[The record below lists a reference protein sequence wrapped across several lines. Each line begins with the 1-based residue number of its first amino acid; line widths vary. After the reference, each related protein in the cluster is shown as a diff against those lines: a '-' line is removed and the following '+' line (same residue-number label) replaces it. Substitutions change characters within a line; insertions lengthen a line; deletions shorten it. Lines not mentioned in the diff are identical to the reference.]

1 MIDLK
6 SEIVNPKST
15 VAREQ
20 MDIVVIGHVDHGKST
35 LVGRL
40 LADTGSLPEGKLEQV
55 KQACRRNAKPFE
67 YAFLLDALKDEQAQG
82 ITIDS
87 ARCFFHT
94 ARREYIIID
103 APGHIEFL
111 KNMISGA
118 ARAEAGLLVIDVA
131 EGVRENS
138 RRHGYLMSMLG
149 IRQIAVCVNKMDLV
163 GYREEAFAAVRDE
176 YGQFLAKIG
185 LEPLAFIPISARE
198 GDNVAFRG
206 EGVPGVA
213 GLRPAIRGRDALDT
227 RATMGTPNAKDRV
240 WEPMASP
247 RMSWYTGPTILDL
260 LDTLQKEPA
269 PVDKPLRLPVQD
281 VYKFTEHGDDRRIIA
296 GRIVTGRL
304 HVGDEVVFL
313 PSAKRSRIQSVEAF
327 PPVSRASCPRF
338 EGGTP
343 STRRGQDGRDT
354 VQAGESTGVTL
365 QTQVYVKP
373 GELMVKA
380 GEPQPRSSTK
390 LEANLFWLSPNPMVM
405 GKRYKLKLHAARAAA
420 YLTAV
425 HTVIDASNLTTVAN
439 RRQIERHD
447 VAHVTLETLRP
458 VACDPALEIPQTG
471 RFVLIDDYEIAGG
484 GVVLSAEQASNTL
497 VLEHVRQRNR
507 AWVRSR
513 ISAQERAGRHGQ
525 RPALVVICGPQGG
538 DLESLGR
545 AVEEHLHH
553 SGRLAYYL
561 GLSNQLLGLN
571 ADLNVLGGREEFLR
585 RLGET
590 AHLFTDAGLIVIT
603 TIADLDDFE
612 LETLDTLNQ
621 PGELVVVNVG
631 EVQLSR
637 RQPDL
642 VLDKVDL
649 SALSS
654 LHSLLQEKQYIHDY
668 QI

>member
-1 MIDLK
+1 
-6 SEIVNPKST
+6 
-15 VAREQ
+15 

-163 GYREEAFAAVRDE
+163 GYRREAFAAVRDE
-176 YGQFLAKIG
+176 YEQFLAKIG
-185 LEPLAFIPISARE
+185 LEPRAFIPISARE
-198 GDNVAFRG
+198 GDNVARRSQ
-206 EGVPGVA
+206 P
-213 GLRPAIRGRDALDT
+213 
-227 RATMGTPNAKDRV
+227 
-240 WEPMASP
+240 
-247 RMSWYTGPTILDL
+247 MSWYTGPTILDL

-313 PSAKRSRIQSVEAF
+313 PSAKQSRIQSVEAF
-327 PPVSRASCPRF
+327 PS
-338 EGGTP
+338 
-343 STRRGQDGRDT
+343 STRREA
-354 VQAGESTGVTL
+354 QAGESTGVTL

-373 GELMVKA
+373 GELMVRA
-380 GEPQPRSSTK
+380 NEPQPRSSTK

-405 GKRYKLKLHAARAAA
+405 SKRYKLKLHAARAAA

-425 HTVIDASNLTTVAN
+425 HAVIDASNLTTVAN

-447 VAHVTLETLRP
+447 VAHVTLETLKP
-458 VACDPALEIPQTG
+458 VACDPAVEIPQAG
-471 RFVLIDDYEIAGG
+471 RFVIIDEYEIAGG
-484 GVVLSAEQASNTL
+484 GVILSAEQTSNTL
-497 VLEHVRQRNR
+497 VLEHVRQRNH

-513 ISAQERAGRHGQ
+513 ISPRERAGRHGQ

-538 DLESLGR
+538 DMESLGR

-553 SGRLAYYL
+553 AGRLVYYL

-590 AHLFTDAGLIVIT
+590 AHLFIDAGLIVIT

-612 LETLDTLNQ
+612 LQTLDTLNQ

-637 RQPDL
+637 RKPDL
-642 VLDKVDL
+642 VLDKVDPD
-649 SALSS
+649 ALPA
-654 LHSLLQEKQYIHDY
+654 LHALLQEKQYIQDY

>member
-1 MIDLK
+1 
-6 SEIVNPKST
+6 
-15 VAREQ
+15 

-40 LADTGSLPEGKLEQV
+40 LADTGSLPEGKLEQI

-94 ARREYIIID
+94 AKREYIIID

-149 IRQIAVCVNKMDLV
+149 IRQIAVCVNKMDVV

-206 EGVPGVA
+206 M
-213 GLRPAIRGRDALDT
+213 GLGSPTRNSALGGPFQPMNDHRQDAD
-227 RATMGTPNAKDRV
+227 AT
-240 WEPMASP
+240 ESP

-304 HVGDEVVFL
+304 HAGDEVVFL
-313 PSAKRSRIQSVEAF
+313 PSAKRSRIQSVERF
-327 PPVSRASCPRF
+327 PPVSRASPACAGAGSCPRF

-343 STRRGQDGRDT
+343 STQRGQDGRDT
-354 VQAGESTGVTL
+354 AQAGESTGVTL

-373 GELMVKA
+373 GELMVKV
-380 GEPQPRSSTK
+380 GEPQPRSSTR

-425 HTVIDASNLTTVAN
+425 HTVIDASNLTTVVN

-447 VAHVTLETLRP
+447 VAHVTLETLKP

-471 RFVLIDDYEIAGG
+471 RFVIIDDYEIAGG
-484 GVVLSAEQASNTL
+484 GVILSAEQTSNTL
-497 VLEHVRQRNR
+497 VLEHVRQRNQ

-513 ISAQERAGRHGQ
+513 ISPQERAGRHGQ
-525 RPALVVICGPQGG
+525 RPALVVICGPHGG
-538 DLESLGR
+538 DMESLGR

-621 PGELVVVNVG
+621 PGELVVVNIG

-637 RQPDL
+637 RRPDL
-642 VLDKVDL
+642 VLDRVDPDAL
-649 SALSS
+649 SALQA
-654 LHSLLQEKQYIHDY
+654 LLQERQYIQDY

>member
-1 MIDLK
+1 VIVKMANLK
-6 SEIVNPKST
+6 SEIKNQESRIL
-15 VAREQ
+15 REQ

-40 LADTGSLPEGKLEQV
+40 LADTGSLPEGKLAAVQEQ
-55 KQACRRNAKPFE
+55 CRRNAKPFE

-94 ARREYIIID
+94 AKREYIIID

-111 KNMISGA
+111 RNMISGA

-131 EGVRENS
+131 EGVQENS

-163 GYREEAFAAVRDE
+163 EYRKDAFEAIRDE
-176 YGQFLAKIG
+176 YGRFLAKIG
-185 LEPLAFIPISARE
+185 LEPMAFIPISARE
-198 GDNVAFRG
+198 GGNVAERS
-206 EGVPGVA
+206 E
-213 GLRPAIRGRDALDT
+213 
-227 RATMGTPNAKDRV
+227 
-240 WEPMASP
+240 S
-247 RMSWYTGPTILDL
+247 MSWHGGPTILDL
-260 LDTLQKEPA
+260 LDRLEKEPS
-269 PVDKPLRLPVQD
+269 PVEKPLRLPVQD
-281 VYKFTEHGDDRRIIA
+281 VYKFTEWEDDRRIVA
-296 GRIVTGRL
+296 GRVETGRL

-313 PSAKRSRIQSVEAF
+313 PSGKRSRVQSVETF
-327 PPVSRASCPRF
+327 PSSERQQS
-338 EGGTP
+338 
-343 STRRGQDGRDT
+343 
-354 VQAGESTGVTL
+354 QAGESTGVTL
-365 QTQVYVKP
+365 RTQVYIKP

-380 GEPQPRSSTK
+380 DEPQPCSSTK

-405 GKRYKLKLHAARAAA
+405 GKRYKLKLHAARAAV

-447 VAHVTLETLRP
+447 VAHVTLETLKP
-458 VACDPALEIPQTG
+458 VACDPALDIPQTG
-471 RFVLIDDYEIAGG
+471 RFVLIDDYEIVGG
-484 GVVLSAEQASNTL
+484 GVVLSAERAANTL
-497 VLEHVRQRNR
+497 VLEHVRQRNQ

-513 ISAQERAGRHGQ
+513 IGPQLRASRHGQ

-538 DLESLGR
+538 DMESLGH

-612 LETLDTLNQ
+612 LQTLDTLNQ

-637 RQPDL
+637 RKPDL
-642 VLDKVDL
+642 VLDQVDSDAL
-649 SALSS
+649 SA
-654 LHSLLQEKQYIHDY
+654 LHSLLQEKQYIQDY

>member
-1 MIDLK
+1 MTSVESEIGNLK
-6 SEIVNPKST
+6 STI
-15 VAREQ
+15 AREQ

-94 ARREYIIID
+94 AGREYIIID

-131 EGVRENS
+131 EGVQENS

-163 GYREEAFAAVRDE
+163 GYRQEAFQAIRDE

-198 GDNVAFRG
+198 GDNVAR
-206 EGVPGVA
+206 
-213 GLRPAIRGRDALDT
+213 RS
-227 RATMGTPNAKDRV
+227 
-240 WEPMASP
+240 EPM
-247 RMSWYTGPTILDL
+247 SWHSGPTILDL
-260 LDTLQKEPA
+260 LDKLQKEPS

-281 VYKFTEHGDDRRIIA
+281 IYKFTEQGDDRRIIA

-313 PSAKRSRIQSVEAF
+313 PSGKRTRIRSIEAF
-327 PPVSRASCPRF
+327 PPAPRQ
-338 EGGTP
+338 EA
-343 STRRGQDGRDT
+343 
-354 VQAGESTGVTL
+354 QAGESTGVTL

-373 GELMVKA
+373 GELMVRA
-380 GEPQPRSSTK
+380 DQPQPRSSTK

-405 GKRYKLKLHAARAAA
+405 GKRYKLKLHATRAAA
-420 YLTAV
+420 YLTQV
-425 HTVIDASNLTTVAN
+425 HAVIDASDLSTVAN

-447 VAHVTLETLRP
+447 VAHVTLETLKP
-458 VACDPALEIPQTG
+458 VACDPALDMPQTG
-471 RFVLIDDYEIAGG
+471 RFVIIDDYEIAGG
-484 GVVLSAEQASNTL
+484 GVILSAEQTSNTL
-497 VLEHVRQRNR
+497 VLEHVRQRNQ
-507 AWVRSR
+507 AWVRSG
-513 ISAQERAGRHGQ
+513 ISPQERASRHGQ
-525 RPALVVICGPQGG
+525 RAALVVICGPQGG
-538 DLESLGR
+538 DMESLGR
-545 AVEEHLHH
+545 AIEEHLHN

-612 LETLDTLNQ
+612 LQTIDTLNR

-637 RQPDL
+637 RKPDL
-642 VLDKVDL
+642 VLDKVDPGAL
-649 SALSS
+649 SA
-654 LHSLLQEKQYIHDY
+654 LHSLLQEKQYIQDY

>member
-1 MIDLK
+1 
-6 SEIVNPKST
+6 
-15 VAREQ
+15 
-20 MDIVVIGHVDHGKST
+20 
-35 LVGRL
+35 

-94 ARREYIIID
+94 AKREYIIID

-149 IRQIAVCVNKMDLV
+149 IRQIAVCVNKMDLT
-163 GYREEAFAAVRDE
+163 GYREEAFAAIRDE

-185 LEPLAFIPISARE
+185 LEPLAFIPISARA
-198 GDNVAFRG
+198 GDNVAR
-206 EGVPGVA
+206 
-213 GLRPAIRGRDALDT
+213 RSQ
-227 RATMGTPNAKDRV
+227 
-240 WEPMASP
+240 PMA
-247 RMSWYTGPTILDL
+247 WYTGPTMLDL

-327 PPVSRASCPRF
+327 PS
-338 EGGTP
+338 
-343 STRRGQDGRDT
+343 STRREA
-354 VQAGESTGVTL
+354 QAGESTGVTL
-365 QTQVYVKP
+365 QTQVYIKP

-405 GKRYKLKLHAARAAA
+405 GKRYKLKLHAARATA

-447 VAHVTLETLRP
+447 VAHVTLETLKP
-458 VACDPALEIPQTG
+458 VACDPAIEVPQTG
-471 RFVLIDDYEIAGG
+471 RFVIIDEYEIAGG
-484 GVVLSAEQASNTL
+484 GVILSAEQASNTL
-497 VLEHVRQRNR
+497 VLEHVRQRNQ

-513 ISAQERAGRHGQ
+513 ISPQERAALHSQ

-538 DLESLGR
+538 DMESLGR

-571 ADLNVLGGREEFLR
+571 TDLNVLGGREEFLR

-621 PGELVVVNVG
+621 PGELVVVSVG

-637 RQPDL
+637 RKPDL
-642 VLDKVDL
+642 VLDKVDPG
-649 SALSS
+649 ALFA
-654 LHSLLQEKQYIHDY
+654 LHALLQQKQYIQDY

>member
-1 MIDLK
+1 MTNLRSETTDLK
-6 SEIVNPKST
+6 SEIP
-15 VAREQ
+15 REQ

-55 KQACRRNAKPFE
+55 RQACRRNAKPFE

-94 ARREYIIID
+94 ARRQYIIID

-149 IRQIAVCVNKMDLV
+149 IRQIAVCVNKMDLA
-163 GYREEAFAAVRDE
+163 GYRQEAFEAVRHE
-176 YGQFLAKIG
+176 YGQFLARIG

-198 GDNVAFRG
+198 GDNVAR
-206 EGVPGVA
+206 
-213 GLRPAIRGRDALDT
+213 T
-227 RATMGTPNAKDRV
+227 S
-240 WEPMASP
+240 EP
-247 RMSWYTGPTILDL
+247 MSWYAGPTILDL
-260 LDTLQKEPA
+260 LDTLRKEPA

-313 PSAKRSRIQSVEAF
+313 PSAKRSRIRSVEAF
-327 PPVSRASCPRF
+327 PSSVHQEA
-338 EGGTP
+338 
-343 STRRGQDGRDT
+343 
-354 VQAGESTGVTL
+354 QAGESTGVTL

-373 GELMVKA
+373 GELMVRA
-380 GEPQPRSSTK
+380 DEPQPRSSTR

-405 GKRYKLKLHAARAAA
+405 GRRYKLKLHAARAAA

-425 HTVIDASNLTTVAN
+425 HTVIDASDLTTVAN

-447 VAHVTLETLRP
+447 VAHVTLETLKP
-458 VACDPALEIPQTG
+458 VACDPAVEMPQTG
-471 RFVLIDDYEIAGG
+471 RFVIIDEYEIAGG
-484 GVVLSAEQASNTL
+484 GVILSAEQTSNTL
-497 VLEHVRQRNR
+497 VLEHVRQRNQ
-507 AWVRSR
+507 AWVRGQ
-513 ISAQERAGRHGQ
+513 ISPQERAERHEQ

-538 DLESLGR
+538 EMEALGR

-553 SGRLAYYL
+553 AGRLVYYL

-590 AHLFTDAGLIVIT
+590 AHLFTDAGLIVVT

-612 LETLDTLNQ
+612 LQTLDTLNQ

-637 RQPDL
+637 RRPDL
-642 VLDKVDL
+642 VLDKVGPHAL
-649 SALSS
+649 SAL
-654 LHSLLQEKQYIHDY
+654 HALLQQKRYIQDY

>member
-1 MIDLK
+1 
-6 SEIVNPKST
+6 
-15 VAREQ
+15 

-103 APGHIEFL
+103 TPGHIEFL

-163 GYREEAFAAVRDE
+163 GYRREAFAAVRDE
-176 YGQFLAKIG
+176 YEQFLAKIG
-185 LEPLAFIPISARE
+185 LELRAFIPISARE
-198 GDNVAFRG
+198 GDNVARRSQ
-206 EGVPGVA
+206 P
-213 GLRPAIRGRDALDT
+213 
-227 RATMGTPNAKDRV
+227 
-240 WEPMASP
+240 
-247 RMSWYTGPTILDL
+247 MSWYTGPTILDL

-313 PSAKRSRIQSVEAF
+313 PSAKQSRIQSVEAF
-327 PPVSRASCPRF
+327 PS
-338 EGGTP
+338 
-343 STRRGQDGRDT
+343 STRREA
-354 VQAGESTGVTL
+354 QAGESTGVTL

-373 GELMVKA
+373 GELMVRA
-380 GEPQPRSSTK
+380 NEPQPRSSTK

-405 GKRYKLKLHAARAAA
+405 SKRYKLKLHAARAAA

-425 HTVIDASNLTTVAN
+425 HAVIDASNLTTVAN

-447 VAHVTLETLRP
+447 VAHVTLETLKP
-458 VACDPALEIPQTG
+458 VACDPAVEIPQAG
-471 RFVLIDDYEIAGG
+471 RFVIIDEYEIAGG
-484 GVVLSAEQASNTL
+484 GVILSAEQTSNTL
-497 VLEHVRQRNR
+497 VLEHVRQRNH

-513 ISAQERAGRHGQ
+513 ISPRERAGRHGQ

-538 DLESLGR
+538 DMESLGR

-553 SGRLAYYL
+553 AGRLVYYL

-612 LETLDTLNQ
+612 LQTLDTLNQ

-637 RQPDL
+637 RKPDL
-642 VLDKVDL
+642 VLDKVDPD
-649 SALSS
+649 ALPA
-654 LHSLLQEKQYIHDY
+654 LHALLQEKQYIQDY

>member
-1 MIDLK
+1 MIEMTNLQSEIKNHK
-6 SEIVNPKST
+6 SEIL
-15 VAREQ
+15 REQ

-94 ARREYIIID
+94 VRREYIIID

-176 YGQFLAKIG
+176 YGQFLVRIG

-198 GDNVAFRG
+198 GDNVAYRG
-206 EGVPGVA
+206 EGVP
-213 GLRPAIRGRDALDT
+213 PSNRGQDAD
-227 RATMGTPNAKDRV
+227 AT
-240 WEPMASP
+240 ELP
-247 RMSWYTGPTILDL
+247 RMPWYTGPTILDL
-260 LDTLQKEPA
+260 LDTLQKEPP

-304 HVGDEVVFL
+304 HAGDEVVFL

-327 PPVSRASCPRF
+327 PSVSRASCPRF
-338 EGGTP
+338 EGETP

-354 VQAGESTGVTL
+354 AQAGESTGVTL

-373 GELMVKA
+373 GELMVRA
-380 GEPQPRSSTK
+380 SEPQPHSSTK

-447 VAHVTLETLRP
+447 VAHVTLETLKP
-458 VACDPALEIPQTG
+458 VACDPAVEIPQTG
-471 RFVLIDDYEIAGG
+471 RFVIIDEYEIAGG
-484 GVVLSAEQASNTL
+484 GVILSAEQTSNTL
-497 VLEHVRQRNR
+497 VLEHVRQRNH

-513 ISAQERAGRHGQ
+513 ISPQERAGRHGQ

-538 DLESLGR
+538 DMESLGR

-571 ADLNVLGGREEFLR
+571 ADLSVLGSREEFLR

-590 AHLFTDAGLIVIT
+590 AHLFTDAGLIVLT

-637 RQPDL
+637 RKPDL
-642 VLDKVDL
+642 VLDQVDPDAL
-649 SALSS
+649 SAL
-654 LHSLLQEKQYIHDY
+654 HALLQEKQYIQDY

>member
-1 MIDLK
+1 MASKTD
-6 SEIVNPKST
+6 P
-15 VAREQ
+15 AREQ
-20 MDIVVIGHVDHGKST
+20 SAILREQMHIVVIGHVDHGKST

-40 LADTGSLPEGKLEQV
+40 LADTGSLPEGKLQQV
-55 KQACRRNAKPFE
+55 QQACRRNAKPFE
-67 YAFLLDALKDEQAQG
+67 YAFLLDALKDEQTQG

-149 IRQIAVCVNKMDLV
+149 VRQIAVCVNKMDLV
-163 GYREEAFAAVRDE
+163 GYREEALAAVRDE
-176 YGQFLAKIG
+176 YGQFLARIG

-198 GDNVAFRG
+198 GDNVARRSG
-206 EGVPGVA
+206 A
-213 GLRPAIRGRDALDT
+213 
-227 RATMGTPNAKDRV
+227 
-240 WEPMASP
+240 
-247 RMSWYTGPTILDL
+247 MSWYVGPTILDL
-260 LDTLQKEPA
+260 LDTLQKESA

-296 GRIVTGRL
+296 GRILTGRL

-327 PPVSRASCPRF
+327 PS
-338 EGGTP
+338 
-343 STRRGQDGRDT
+343 STRQEA
-354 VQAGESTGVTL
+354 QAGESTGVTL

-380 GEPQPRSSTK
+380 GEPQPCSSTK

-405 GKRYKLKLHAARAAA
+405 GKRYKLKLHATRAAA

-425 HTVIDASNLTTVAN
+425 HTVIDASNLSTVAN

-447 VAHVTLETLRP
+447 VAHVTLETLKP
-458 VACDPALEIPQTG
+458 VACDPAVEIPQTG
-471 RFVLIDDYEIAGG
+471 RFVIIDEYEIAGG
-484 GVVLSAEQASNTL
+484 GVILSAEQASNTL
-497 VLEHVRQRNR
+497 VMEHVRQRNL

-513 ISAQERAGRHGQ
+513 ISPQGRAARHGQ
-525 RPALVVICGPQGG
+525 RPALVVICGPQEG
-538 DLESLGR
+538 DMESLGR
-545 AVEEHLHH
+545 AVEEHLHR
-553 SGRLAYYL
+553 SGRLVYYL

-637 RQPDL
+637 RKPDL
-642 VLDKVDL
+642 VLDKVDPDAL
-649 SALSS
+649 SAL
-654 LHSLLQEKQYIHDY
+654 HTLLQERQYIQDY

>member
-1 MIDLK
+1 MGTHMTSVK
-6 SEIVNPKST
+6 ESEQGQSAIHNPQSAI
-15 VAREQ
+15 AREQ

-131 EGVRENS
+131 EGVQENS

-163 GYREEAFAAVRDE
+163 GYREEAFAAVREE

-185 LEPLAFIPISARE
+185 LRALAFLPISARE
-198 GDNVAFRG
+198 GDNVARRS
-206 EGVPGVA
+206 P
-213 GLRPAIRGRDALDT
+213 
-227 RATMGTPNAKDRV
+227 
-240 WEPMASP
+240 PMA
-247 RMSWYTGPTILDL
+247 WYTGPAILDL

-327 PPVSRASCPRF
+327 PSVSRASCPRF

-343 STRRGQDGRDT
+343 SPRRGQDGRDT
-354 VQAGESTGVTL
+354 AQAGESTGVTL
-365 QTQVYVKP
+365 QTQVYVQP
-373 GELMVKA
+373 GELMVKTN
-380 GEPQPRSSTK
+380 EPQPRSSTK

-405 GKRYKLKLHAARAAA
+405 GKRYKLKLHATRAAA

-425 HTVIDASNLTTVAN
+425 HTVIDASDLTTVAN

-447 VAHVTLETLRP
+447 VAHVTLETLKP

-471 RFVLIDDYEIAGG
+471 RFVIIDDYEIAGG
-484 GVVLSAEQASNTL
+484 GVILSAEQTSNTL
-497 VLEHVRQRNR
+497 VLEHVRQRNQ

-513 ISAQERAGRHGQ
+513 ISPQERAGRHGQ

-538 DLESLGR
+538 DMESLGR

-642 VLDKVDL
+642 VLDQTDPDAL
-649 SALSS
+649 SAL
-654 LHSLLQEKQYIHDY
+654 HALLQEKQYVQDY

>member
-1 MIDLK
+1 MNTETQ
-6 SEIVNPKST
+6 SRQTQAP
-15 VAREQ
+15 AREQ

-55 KQACRRNAKPFE
+55 KQACHRNAKPFE

-94 ARREYIIID
+94 ATREYIIID

-131 EGVRENS
+131 EGVQENS

-149 IRQIAVCVNKMDLV
+149 IRQIAVCVNKMDMV
-163 GYREEAFAAVRDE
+163 GYRQDAFQAVCDE

-185 LEPLAFIPISARE
+185 LRAMAFIPISARE
-198 GDNVAFRG
+198 GDNVAR
-206 EGVPGVA
+206 
-213 GLRPAIRGRDALDT
+213 RS
-227 RATMGTPNAKDRV
+227 
-240 WEPMASP
+240 EPM
-247 RMSWYTGPTILDL
+247 SWHAGPTILDL
-260 LDTLQKEPA
+260 LDTLQKEPS

-281 VYKFTEHGDDRRIIA
+281 IYKFTEQGDDRRIIA

-327 PPVSRASCPRF
+327 PSSVRQTA
-338 EGGTP
+338 
-343 STRRGQDGRDT
+343 
-354 VQAGESTGVTL
+354 QAGESTGVTL

-373 GELMVKA
+373 GELMVKVND
-380 GEPQPRSSTK
+380 PQPRSSTK

-405 GKRYKLKLHAARAAA
+405 GKRYKLKLHAARLAAF
-420 YLTAV
+420 LTAV
-425 HTVIDASNLTTVAN
+425 HTVIDASDLTTVAN
-439 RRQIERHD
+439 RQQIERHD
-447 VAHVTLETLRP
+447 VAHVTLETLQP

-471 RFVLIDDYEIAGG
+471 RFVIIDDYEIAGG
-484 GVVLSAEQASNTL
+484 GVILSAEQTSNTL

-507 AWVRSR
+507 AWVRSG
-513 ISAQERAGRHGQ
+513 ISPQERAERHGQ

-538 DLESLGR
+538 DMETLGR
-545 AVEEHLHH
+545 AVEEHLHN

-612 LETLDTLNQ
+612 LQTLDTLNQ

-637 RQPDL
+637 RKPDL

-649 SALSS
+649 GALSA
-654 LHSLLQEKQYIHDY
+654 LHSLLQQKQYIQDY

>member
-1 MIDLK
+1 MIPAKDAQRGQ
-6 SEIVNPKST
+6 SAIRNPQS
-15 VAREQ
+15 AILREQ

-55 KQACRRNAKPFE
+55 QQACRRNAKPFE

-131 EGVRENS
+131 EGVQENS

-163 GYREEAFAAVRDE
+163 GYRQEAFEAVRDE
-176 YGQFLAKIG
+176 YGRFLAKIG

-198 GDNVAFRG
+198 GDNVARRG
-206 EGVPGVA
+206 ESLCRELPARASGAGCPPHGKAGTGV
-213 GLRPAIRGRDALDT
+213 R
-227 RATMGTPNAKDRV
+227 
-240 WEPMASP
+240 
-247 RMSWYTGPTILDL
+247 RMSWYAGPTILDL
-260 LDTLQKEPA
+260 LDALQKEPA

-281 VYKFTEHGDDRRIIA
+281 IYKFTEAGDDRRIIA

-304 HVGDEVVFL
+304 RVGDEVVFL
-313 PSAKRSRIQSVEAF
+313 PSAKRSRIRSVEAF
-327 PPVSRASCPRF
+327 PSA
-338 EGGTP
+338 
-343 STRRGQDGRDT
+343 GRQEA
-354 VQAGESTGVTL
+354 QAGESTGITL
-365 QTQVYVKP
+365 ETQVYVRP
-373 GELMVKA
+373 GELMVRA
-380 GEPQPRSSTK
+380 DEPQPRSSTR
-390 LEANLFWLSPNPMVM
+390 LEANLFWLSPNPMVV
-405 GKRYKLKLHAARAAA
+405 GRRYKLKLHAARAAA

-425 HTVIDASNLTTVAN
+425 HTVIDASDLTTVTK

-447 VAHVTLETLRP
+447 VAQVTLETLKP
-458 VACDPALEIPQTG
+458 VACDPAVEIPPTG
-471 RFVLIDDYEIAGG
+471 RFVIIDEYEIAGG
-484 GVVLSAEQASNTL
+484 GVILSAEQTSNSL

-507 AWVRSR
+507 AWVRSQICPR
-513 ISAQERAGRHGQ
+513 ERAERHGQ

-538 DLESLGR
+538 EMEALGR
-545 AVEEHLHH
+545 AVEEYLHRA
-553 SGRLAYYL
+553 GRLVYYL

-590 AHLFTDAGLIVIT
+590 AHLFTDAGLIVVT

-612 LETLDTLNQ
+612 LQTLDTLNQ

-637 RQPDL
+637 RPPDL
-642 VLDKVDL
+642 VLDQADPHAL
-649 SALSS
+649 SALEA
-654 LHSLLQEKQYIHDY
+654 LLQEKQYLQDY

>member
-1 MIDLK
+1 MATMNLK
-6 SEIVNPKST
+6 SEISNLKSAT
-15 VAREQ
+15 PREQ

-87 ARCFFHT
+87 ARCFFRT

-149 IRQIAVCVNKMDLV
+149 IRQIAVCVNKMDMV
-163 GYREEAFAAVRDE
+163 GYRQEAFEAIREE

-185 LEPLAFIPISARE
+185 LEPLAFLPISARE
-198 GDNVAFRG
+198 GDNVAQRSG
-206 EGVPGVA
+206 P
-213 GLRPAIRGRDALDT
+213 
-227 RATMGTPNAKDRV
+227 
-240 WEPMASP
+240 
-247 RMSWYTGPTILDL
+247 MSWYRGPTVLDL
-260 LDTLQKEPA
+260 LDMLQKEPA

-281 VYKFTEHGDDRRIIA
+281 VYKFTDDGDDRRIVA

-313 PSAKRSRIQSVEAF
+313 PSTKRSRIRSVETF
-327 PPVSRASCPRF
+327 PVS
-338 EGGTP
+338 
-343 STRRGQDGRDT
+343 TRPEA
-354 VQAGESTGVTL
+354 QAGESTGVTL
-365 QTQVYVKP
+365 QTQIYVKP
-373 GELMVKA
+373 GELMVKVD
-380 GEPQPRSSTK
+380 EPQPHSSTK

-425 HTVIDASNLTTVAN
+425 HTVIDASNLSTVTN

-447 VAHVTLETLRP
+447 VAHVTLETLKP
-458 VACDPALEIPQTG
+458 VACDPAVEIPQTG

-484 GVVLSAEQASNTL
+484 GVILSAEQTSNTL
-497 VLEHVRQRNR
+497 VLEHVRQRNQ

-513 ISAQERAGRHGQ
+513 ISPQDRAERHGQ

-538 DLESLGR
+538 AMESLGR
-545 AVEEHLHH
+545 AAEERLHH
-553 SGRLAYYL
+553 AGRLVYYL

-612 LETLDTLNQ
+612 LQTLDTLNQ
-621 PGELVVVNVG
+621 PGELVVVSVG

-637 RQPDL
+637 RTPDL
-642 VLDKVDL
+642 VLDQVDAG
-649 SALSS
+649 ALVA
-654 LHSLLQEKQYIHDY
+654 LHALLQEKQYIQDY

>member
-1 MIDLK
+1 MTNLRSETTDLK
-6 SEIVNPKST
+6 SEIP
-15 VAREQ
+15 REQ

-55 KQACRRNAKPFE
+55 RQACRRNAKPFE

-94 ARREYIIID
+94 AKRAYIIID

-149 IRQIAVCVNKMDLV
+149 IRQIAVCVNKMDLA
-163 GYREEAFAAVRDE
+163 GYRQEAFEAVRHE
-176 YGQFLAKIG
+176 YGQFLARIG

-198 GDNVAFRG
+198 GDNVAR
-206 EGVPGVA
+206 
-213 GLRPAIRGRDALDT
+213 T
-227 RATMGTPNAKDRV
+227 S
-240 WEPMASP
+240 EP
-247 RMSWYTGPTILDL
+247 MSWYAGPTILDL
-260 LDTLQKEPA
+260 LDTLRKEPA

-313 PSAKRSRIQSVEAF
+313 PSAKRSRIRSVEAF
-327 PPVSRASCPRF
+327 PSSVHQEA
-338 EGGTP
+338 
-343 STRRGQDGRDT
+343 
-354 VQAGESTGVTL
+354 QAGESTGVTL

-373 GELMVKA
+373 GELMVRA
-380 GEPQPRSSTK
+380 DEPQPRSSTR

-405 GKRYKLKLHAARAAA
+405 GRRYKLKLHAARAAA

-425 HTVIDASNLTTVAN
+425 HTVIDASDLTTVAN

-447 VAHVTLETLRP
+447 VAHVTLETLKP
-458 VACDPALEIPQTG
+458 VACDPAVEMPQTG
-471 RFVLIDDYEIAGG
+471 RFVIIDEYEIAGG
-484 GVVLSAEQASNTL
+484 GVILSAEQTSNTL
-497 VLEHVRQRNR
+497 VLEHVRQRNQ
-507 AWVRSR
+507 AWVRSQ
-513 ISAQERAGRHGQ
+513 ISPQERAERHEQ

-538 DLESLGR
+538 EMEALGR

-553 SGRLAYYL
+553 AGRLVYYL

-590 AHLFTDAGLIVIT
+590 AHLFTDAGLIVVT
-603 TIADLDDFE
+603 SIADLDDFE
-612 LETLDTLNQ
+612 LQTLDTLNQ

-637 RQPDL
+637 RRPDL
-642 VLDKVDL
+642 VLDKVGPHAL
-649 SALSS
+649 SAL
-654 LHSLLQEKQYIHDY
+654 HALLQQKRYIQDY